1 MLVNDKYYFV
11 LPSGDT
17 SLNIPIELK
26 WDHLG
31 KDDSIEI
38 YEDQVVTEVVGSPG
52 DFETS
57 RYSHDPYTNGSQPL
71 VFTKIKY
78 EFNFYNILLPVTA
91 STSPSNWVNS
101 YVFNSYVSNGFL
113 VPQVFYYENPFT
125 KSFFKLD
132 FYDSADGENQTNYLT
147 IILPTQ
153 QGDTENKQISPYKPP
168 VKIKKPYFNLD
179 FIGDKEGF
187 FIYWLR
193 DSGLLN
199 IDTFYMSAKFFD
211 LEKGVYVKMMNTPQ
225 SSLIDKFNFRPDK
238 YFYYKVVLDNIK
250 KTYKVF
256 NISNIRVGTTQP
268 IKWYEYVNP

>member
-1 MLVNDKYYFV
+1 MIVNDKYYFT

-17 SLNIPIELK
+17 SFNIPIELK
-26 WDHLG
+26 WDNLG
-31 KDDSIEI
+31 KDDLIEI
-38 YEDQVVTEVVGSPG
+38 YEDQVVTEIVGAPE
-52 DFETS
+52 DFEVN
-57 RYSHDPYTNGSQPL
+57 RYSHDPYTNGAEPVTL
-71 VFTKIKY
+71 TKIKY
-78 EFNFYNILLPVTA
+78 EFNFYNITSPVTA

-101 YVFNSYVSNGFL
+101 YIFNSYVSNGFA
-113 VPQVFYYENPFT
+113 VSQVYYFEKPFT

-132 FYDSADGENQTNYLT
+132 FYDSADSAKQTNYLT

-153 QGDTENKQISPYKPP
+153 QGDTETKTISVYKPP

-193 DSGLLN
+193 DSGFLN
-199 IDTFYMSAKFFD
+199 IDTFYMTAKFFD
-211 LEKGVYVKMMNTPQ
+211 ARRGEYVKMMNRPQ
-225 SSLIDKFNFRPDK
+225 SSLSDKFNFRPDV
-238 YFYYKVVLDNIK
+238 YFYYKVVLDKTK

-256 NISNIRVGTTQP
+256 NYSNNRVGTTQP

>member
-1 MLVNDKYYFV
+1 MIVNDKYYFV

-31 KDDSIEI
+31 KDDIIEI
-38 YEDQVVTEVVGSPG
+38 YEDQVITEIVGSPG
-52 DFETS
+52 DFEVS
-57 RYSHDPYTNGSQPL
+57 RYSHDPYTSGSKPDIQ
-71 VFTKIKY
+71 TKIKY

-91 STSPSNWVNS
+91 STGPSNWVNS
-101 YVFNSYVSNGFL
+101 YVFNSYVSNGFTTS
-113 VPQVFYYENPFT
+113 QVYFSEKPFT

-132 FYDSADGENQTNYLT
+132 FYDSSDSAKQSNYLT

-153 QGDTENKQISPYKPP
+153 QGDTETKNLSPYKPP
-168 VKIKKPYFNLD
+168 VNIKKPYFNLD

-193 DSGLLN
+193 DSGFLD
-199 IDTFYMSAKFFD
+199 IDTFYMTAKFFD
-211 LEKGVYVKMMNTPQ
+211 ARRGTYVKMMNSPQ
-225 SSLIDKFNFRPDK
+225 SSLSDKFNFRPDR
-238 YFYYKVVLDNIK
+238 YFYYKVVLDKVK

-256 NISNIRVGTTQP
+256 NYSNNRVGTSQP